1 MGHETSA
8 AGGGAVRW
16 RGTGRYEVLRCIG
29 KGGMGAVYEALDR
42 ERQQLVALKTLLHF
56 GPAALYRFKQEF
68 RTLADVHHT
77 NLVNLYELVV
87 GEVEEAFFTMELVR
101 GVHFLEYVQQLELR
115 PSAPESTTRVVSQRK
130 VRRGDATEPPDAF
143 ASDLPSPP
151 PTRSPVHLERLRD
164 TLRQL
169 IEGIDA
175 LHAAGKL
182 HRDVK
187 PSNVLVTHEG
197 RVVLLDFGVATELQ
211 AETERVPSSD
221 EVVGTASYMSPEQST
236 GESQSPASDL
246 YSAGVIL
253 YEALV
258 GRPPFAGSFADVIA
272 RKCRMVP
279 PPPSAC
285 ALGVPDDLDA
295 LCMAMLERDPAK
307 RPGTGEILRR
317 LGASR
322 RVIPSPAAAD
332 MTSTFVGREQE
343 LRTLREAFE
352 NTRSGVQ
359 VTVRLAGAPGM
370 GKSTVVEHFLDGLAR
385 SGGAIV
391 LRGRAYERE
400 SIPFKAV
407 DSAIDALSRHLMRLE
422 EEGAPLPL
430 PVDVRALARVFPVL
444 QRVPAVGPPGDEGA
458 DDPKGVRRRAFVA
471 LRDLLSSLAERH
483 PLVVFIDDAQ
493 WGDVDSVAL
502 LVELARPP
510 HAPPLLLVM
519 TYRDRE
525 AIDSPFLIEMAAT
538 WPPSARV
545 LDVEVGPL
553 GADEACGMALSLL
566 AADDEASRRTAQTVV
581 RESSGSPLLIEELV
595 RSHRGDASAD
605 GTALGAVT
613 LDQVVG
619 DRLDRL
625 PRGARELVEGVAV
638 AGRPLPVATFAIASG
653 LGQDIDASVT
663 VLRAQRFVRAG
674 FRDGRDVIEP
684 IHDRIRE
691 AIVATLSAE
700 VLREHHRRLATVLE
714 ATPGAD
720 LEALALHMLGAG
732 DKQRGARCADRAAE
746 EAASKLAF
754 LQAARLFRLAL
765 GTLEAIEGAEADAA
779 RLRVRLAQVL
789 ERAGR
794 ASEAADAYRRAAE
807 GTTAIERIELETS
820 AAEQLVF
827 CGRIDEGAVALR
839 RVLAG
844 MGIRAPRT
852 ALGAVF
858 LLLYYQLCL
867 RVVGLRFRERAPE
880 EVSREDRVRTAAL
893 RAVSQGLGSC
903 DVILGACMQARH
915 MLEAM
920 RVGDRF
926 QVLLAIVGQ
935 LFQFAVAGTP
945 EGKRQRAMLETARG
959 LAARCDP
966 EDATYF
972 EGARGLA
979 LYMRG
984 HYREALAIFDG
995 LTPLARGSTRLGTAF
1010 ARQYAIYSCFYLGK
1024 LREEAQRAA
1033 RLLRDVEDRGD
1044 VYTIVSLRT
1053 TVFVD
1058 ICLVADDPGEA
1069 RHHLREGMAQWA
1081 QNGFHLQHWFAM
1093 LSEAGVELYVGDGA
1107 RAYER
1112 VARDARALRRSLLL
1126 HARTVRGFTA
1136 YIRGCC
1142 AIASI
1147 DAGIDPAVR
1156 RSRIRET
1163 RRLGRQLERERAA
1176 WGPPLAGILHALA
1189 ANAAGE
1195 RAEAIAWLR
1204 AAAARAERADMALH
1218 AWAARYQLGSL
1229 LGDEEGKALAAHAEQ
1244 AMTAEGVRAPAR
1256 IAKLFVPGR
1265 WSPSAGG

>member
-1 MGHETSA
+1 MRAS
-8 AGGGAVRW
+8 
-16 RGTGRYEVLRCIG
+16 
-29 KGGMGAVYEALDR
+29 
-42 ERQQLVALKTLLHF
+42 
-56 GPAALYRFKQEF
+56 
-68 RTLADVHHT
+68 
-77 NLVNLYELVV
+77 
-87 GEVEEAFFTMELVR
+87 
-101 GVHFLEYVQQLELR
+101 
-115 PSAPESTTRVVSQRK
+115 
-130 VRRGDATEPPDAF
+130 RR
-143 ASDLPSPP
+143 
-151 PTRSPVHLERLRD
+151 TRSRRSFRRRPRLARPRILERLRD

-169 IEGIDA
+169 VLGLDA

-211 AETERVPSSD
+211 GGTERVPSSD
-221 EVVGTASYMSPEQST
+221 EVVGTASYMAPEQST
-236 GESQSPASDL
+236 GEPQTAASDL

-258 GRPPFAGSFADVIA
+258 GRPPFAGSFVDVIA
-272 RKCRMVP
+272 MKCRMVP
-279 PPPSAC
+279 SPPSAC
-285 ALGVPDDLDA
+285 ALGVPADLEA
-295 LCMAMLERDPAK
+295 LCMALLDRDPAK
-307 RPGTGEILRR
+307 RPATGEVLRR
-317 LGASR
+317 LGTSR
-322 RVIPSPAAAD
+322 RVSPPPPASD
-332 MTSTFVGREQE
+332 LTSTFIGREEE

-352 NTRSGVQ
+352 STRLGVQ
-359 VTVRLAGAPGM
+359 MTVRLAGVPGM
-370 GKSTVVEHFLDGLAR
+370 GKSTVVEHFVDGLAQ
-385 SGGAIV
+385 SGEALV

-400 SIPFKAV
+400 SIPYKAV
-407 DSAIDALSRHLMRLE
+407 DSAIDALSRHLMLLE
-422 EEGAPLPL
+422 EQGAPLAL
-430 PVDVRALARVFPVL
+430 PVDVPALARVFPVL
-444 QRVPAVGPPGDEGA
+444 QRVPGVGWPMDEPT
-458 DDPKGVRRRAFVA
+458 DDAKGVRRRAFVA
-471 LRDLLSSLAERH
+471 LRDLLCSLAERQ
-483 PLVVFIDDAQ
+483 PLIVFIDDAQ

-502 LVELARPP
+502 LVELTRPP
-510 HAPPLLLVM
+510 NAPPLLLVM
-519 TYRDRE
+519 TYRDSE
-525 AIDSPFLIEMAAT
+525 AVSSPFLLEMAAT

-553 GADEACGMALSLL
+553 AADDAYRMALSRL
-566 AADDEASRRTAQTVV
+566 AASDEAARRTARTVV
-581 RESSGSPLLIEELV
+581 REASGSPLLVEELV
-595 RSHRGDASAD
+595 RSHRDDSSAD

-619 DRLDRL
+619 DRLERL
-625 PRGARELVEGVAV
+625 PRGARELVEVVAV
-638 AGRPLPVATFAIASG
+638 AGRPFPVSALAAASSIG
-653 LGQDIDASVT
+653 PDIDASVT
-663 VLRAQRFVRAG
+663 LLRTQRFVRAG
-674 FRDGRDVIEP
+674 FRNGRDVIEP

-691 AIVATLSAE
+691 AIVATLSVE
-700 VLREHHRRLATVLE
+700 VLREHHRRLAAVLE

-732 DKQRGARCADRAAE
+732 DKPRGALCADRAAE

-765 GTLEAIEGAEADAA
+765 GTLETIDGAETDAA

-867 RVVGLRFRERAPE
+867 RVAGLRFRERAPE

-903 DVILGACMQARH
+903 DVILGTCMQARH

-926 QVLLAIVGQ
+926 QVLLAILGQ
-935 LFQFAVAGTP
+935 LFQFAVAGKP
-945 EGKRQRAMLETARG
+945 EGKRERVMLETARG

-966 EDATYF
+966 DDATYF

-984 HYREALAIFDG
+984 HYREALEIFDG
-995 LTPLARGSTRLGTAF
+995 LEPLARGSTRLGTAF
-1010 ARQYAIYSCFYLGK
+1010 ARQYAIYSCFYLGR

-1033 RLLRDVEDRGD
+1033 RLLREVEDRGD

-1058 ICLVADDPGEA
+1058 ICLVADDPAEA
-1069 RHHLREGMAQWA
+1069 RRHLREGMAQWA

-1112 VARDARALRRSLLL
+1112 VARDARALRRSFLL
-1126 HARTVRGFTA
+1126 HSRTVRGFTA
-1136 YIRGCC
+1136 YIRGCS

-1147 DAGIDPAVR
+1147 EARVGPAAR

-1163 RRLGRQLERERAA
+1163 RHLGRQLEQERAG

-1195 RAEAIAWLR
+1195 RAAAIEWLR

-1218 AWAARYQLGSL
+1218 AWAARYQLGSM
-1229 LGDEEGKALAAHAEQ
+1229 LGDEEGRALVAQAEQ

-1256 IAKLFVPGR
+1256 IARHLVPGR
-1265 WSPSAGG
+1265 WGPSVIP